1 MNQSDIRKSHEATA
15 KNKNYSRHG
24 VSIRFFEQMPERLN
38 NAVMF
43 IKNKNGTTVITDYQM
58 NDRGGEKSY
67 VVAGIWHNQKMES
80 DTVNQVKSI
89 YPFEDFKSQI
99 LSAAKNGMLVITDK
113 KKAQAMLATIGVQ
126 PSEVSRILEL
136 SKSSIAQAAD
146 DVNTKNSLKL
156 TDSEGNELS
165 AEQQEFFKNS
175 KVRDEDGN
183 LLVVYHGTDAD
194 FTVFDRTKGRST
206 MDIQGSFFSP
216 WEIDAQ
222 GYGSEVKP
230 YYLNITNPAGEGAA
244 YKALNRF
251 KGQNDAGVKAREY
264 LESLGYDGV
273 SNSDEE
279 YIAFYPSQIKSI
291 DNLSP
296 TENPDIRYSLKNIS
310 RNEVDKEKKKGN
322 NKKRNYNEA
331 DTLFMQWSNSPSIP
345 VGELKMFKRGS
356 DWVWF
361 EKSEDGCV
369 ELFRNKNKEVVR

>member
-1 MNQSDIRKSHEATA
+1 
-15 KNKNYSRHG
+15 
-24 VSIRFFEQMPERLN
+24 
-38 NAVMF
+38 
-43 IKNKNGTTVITDYQM
+43 
-58 NDRGGEKSY
+58 
-67 VVAGIWHNQKMES
+67 
-80 DTVNQVKSI
+80 
-89 YPFEDFKSQI
+89 
-99 LSAAKNGMLVITDK
+99 
-113 KKAQAMLATIGVQ
+113 MLATVGVQ

-136 SKSSIAQAAD
+136 SKNSIAQAAD

-175 KVRDEDGN
+175 KVRDEDGK
-183 LLVVYHGTDAD
+183 LLVVYHGTDAG

-230 YYLNITNPAGEGAA
+230 YYLNITNPVGEGAA

-273 SNSDEE
+273 NNGNEE

-296 TENPDIRYSLKNIS
+296 TENPDICHSLKNIN

-345 VGELKMFKRGS
+345 VGEHKVFRRGN

-361 EKSEDGCV
+361 VKSEDGCV
-369 ELFRNKNKEVVR
+369 ELFRNKNKKVVREYERAHRKTDERIREIVGEIRPDMGRIGGNYNLHQLAGDTVGNGGQTGSERLQTDTEGNREHLRSGVRGISDITDADAKSSLRHSLGIIEENPANQSLIAQNEAFRRIISEQ